1 VETSV
6 IDFLEAD
13 RQQWLKEHL
22 AQAAGRDTLSAS
34 RYLLAQTFARLA
46 RLRRAGTVDAVL
58 RHDFETLRLACD
70 DELTVMARARGSA
83 KLHIWVPRE
92 ELGPIESSTK
102 APSWPCSGSAA
113 LVLFDLSPVEAAPH
127 AEAR

>member
-70 DELTVMARARGSA
+70 DELIRIARAGGSTA
-83 KLHIWVPRE
+83 VELLMPIE
-92 ELGPIESSTK
+92 ELAPEESS
-102 APSWPCSGSAA
+102 APAPMWPCSGKVCGFAFTLPPIEHHKEFA
-113 LVLFDLSPVEAAPH
+113 
-127 AEAR
+127 